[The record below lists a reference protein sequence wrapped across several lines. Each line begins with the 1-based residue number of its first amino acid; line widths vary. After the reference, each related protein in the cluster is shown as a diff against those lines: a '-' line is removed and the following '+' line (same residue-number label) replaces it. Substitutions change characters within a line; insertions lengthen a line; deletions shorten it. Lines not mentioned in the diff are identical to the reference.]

1 MTISTNRLIPKL
13 ADLSRRP
20 YFSNR
25 GFIQLPLMGW
35 VGVGVGVL
43 VLMLSGALWI
53 QSKRLSNEQE
63 GHAQTKAEYA
73 AFAALTAAMGRAAK
87 EKAEKQEAAD
97 KARKEKADELHARA
111 VATLNDRITRLRRE
125 RDSTPKRIVPPAPTT
140 TSRPELACFDRPEL
154 ERSIRGDLDAVRG
167 EIRQLADEG
176 SKATIE
182 LDGVKRWAQ

>member
-53 QSKRLSNEQE
+53 QSKRLSSEQE
-63 GHAQTKAEYA
+63 GHAQTKAEFS
-73 AFAALTAAMGRAAK
+73 AFVNVAKAMGEAAK
-87 EKAEKQEAAD
+87 EKALKQEAAD
-97 KARKEKADELHARA
+97 KKRKEDSDAENKD
-111 VATLNDRITRLRRE
+111 LRRE
-125 RDSTPKRIVPPAPTT
+125 LDVRRSQLRARTTSTAGSLLPSPAPGSPSPDKAT
-140 TSRPELACFDRPEL
+140 FDRTLLDRALRDYEAEVQEL
-154 ERSIRGDLDAVRG
+154 IGEGAEAVIDLDTG
-167 EIRQLADEG
+167 
-176 SKATIE
+176 
-182 LDGVKRWAQ
+182 KRWATGGG